1 MTEPLQIESPQA
13 NINRARF
20 IGKDFFTFVDD
31 LIARIQ
37 VQFVTEFNDF
47 ISSGVGVMLIDMV
60 AWAGELLSF
69 YIDRQASENYITT
82 AKHRRSISRIARNVG
97 YKMRAAVS
105 ASVDLSINLSEVKAF
120 DVTIPIG
127 FQFQGP
133 NDLVFEALE
142 AVTFPAGEGPSD
154 TPRIVSVSEGTTV
167 VQNFTSD
174 GSKNQVFV
182 LTPGQD
188 KFVADGTAVGSVDG
202 SPWTESEFITFD
214 ATDQFEVDYNA
225 EPALW
230 RFGDSAAGNI
240 PASGASLTIS
250 YRSTSGAGGLVLANT
265 ITSVVTPLVVA
276 SESIPL
282 TITHEDPSSGGADS
296 ETVDE
301 ARYQAPQWFA
311 ARNVA
316 VTQADYVGLSQAYT
330 DAIAGA
336 VALSQAFV
344 AHSAEDDLQ
353 LAEYLDA
360 TRLASGNVADDVNAL
375 VISAEGDLS
384 TLSTAR
390 DNAETENN
398 TLGTVLTTID
408 TSSGDARDA
417 AVNVKNSTVRVESQ
431 ITATE
436 TKIGSL
442 PTASPSQLTAGDL
455 AELQGYLTQAS
466 ADNTSADGYADD
478 VLAELDTID
487 GQVTS
492 GNTAQAAAAGYLTS
506 MSPLIVDIQSDLD
519 SIETSVSTN
528 FDAVINTQMDNI
540 FNHVDSWLSA
550 NCNANL
556 VQVPI
561 LGRDVDRFLVAP
573 SQALIASL
581 QSYLDERREVTQVVE
596 VVSGEPYL
604 VAAVIE
610 GTIGV
615 ERGYVLATVVSQANA
630 IIDDILRERT
640 YDDDLYVSDIATSLA
655 VDPRKG
661 TGGIEGLKYAN
672 IAITGPAGFLD
683 ASGNLIVGEKY
694 VITKGTVTITAVTV
708 S

>member
-37 VQFVTEFNDF
+37 VQFVNEFNDF
-47 ISSGVGVMLIDMV
+47 VSSGVGVMLIDMV

-69 YIDRQASENYITT
+69 YIDRQASENYIAT
-82 AKHRRSISRIARNVG
+82 AKHRRSVSRIARNVG

-105 ASVDLSINLSEVKAF
+105 ASVDLSVNLSEVKGF
-120 DVTIPIG
+120 DVTIPVG

-154 TPRIVSVSEGTTV
+154 TPRTVSVAEGTTV

-182 LTPGQD
+182 LTPGEG
-188 KFVADGTAVGSVDG
+188 KFVADGTATGLVDG
-202 SPWTESEFITFD
+202 SVWTESEFITFD

-225 EPALW
+225 DPALW
-230 RFGDSAAGNI
+230 RFGDGAAGNI

-250 YRSTSGAGGLVLANT
+250 YRATSGAGGLVMAET
-265 ITSVVTPLVVA
+265 ITAVVNPLVVA
-276 SESIPL
+276 SETIPL
-282 TITHEDPSSGGADS
+282 TITHPDPSSGGADS

-330 DAIAGA
+330 DAISGA
-336 VALSQAFV
+336 VSLAQAFV

-353 LAEYLDA
+353 LQEYLDA
-360 TRLASGNVADDVNAL
+360 TRLASSTVETNVNAS
-375 VISAEGDLS
+375 VSTAETSLS
-384 TLSTAR
+384 SVSTAR
-390 DNAETENN
+390 DTAETQNN
-398 TLGTVLTTID
+398 LVGTSLSTID
-408 TSSGDARDA
+408 TASGDARDA
-417 AVNVKNSTVRVESQ
+417 AVNAKNSTVRVESQ
-431 ITATE
+431 ITAVE
-436 TKIGSL
+436 TKINAL
-442 PTASPSQLTAGDL
+442 PTGTSQLTAGDL

-466 ADNTSADGYADD
+466 SDNTAADGYADD
-478 VLAELDTID
+478 VLTELDTID
-487 GQVTS
+487 GQVTA
-492 GNTAQAAAAGYLTS
+492 GNTAQTAVGSELTT
-506 MSPLIVDIQSDLD
+506 MSPLIVSIQSDLD
-519 SIETSVSTN
+519 DIETAVSTN
-528 FDAVINTQMDNI
+528 FDTVIDTQMTNI
-540 FNHVDSWLSA
+540 YNHVDSWLSA

-561 LGRDVDRFLVAP
+561 LGRDVDRFLTAP
-573 SQALIASL
+573 SQALISSL
-581 QSYLDERREVTQVVE
+581 QSYLDERKEVTQVVE

-615 ERGYVLATVVSQANA
+615 ERGYVLATVLSQANA

-672 IAITGPAGFLD
+672 VAITGPTAFLD

-694 VITKGTVTITAVTV
+694 VITKGTVTLSAVTV

>member
-37 VQFVTEFNDF
+37 VQFVNEFNDF
-47 ISSGVGVMLIDMV
+47 IASGVGVMLIDMV

-69 YIDRQASENYITT
+69 YIDRQASENYIAT
-82 AKHRRSISRIARNVG
+82 ARHRRSISRIARNVG

-105 ASVDLSINLSEVKAF
+105 ASVDLSINLSEAKAF
-120 DVTIPIG
+120 DVTIPVG

-133 NDLVFEALE
+133 NGLVFEALE

-154 TPRIVSVSEGTTV
+154 TARTVSVAEGTTIN
-167 VQNFTSD
+167 QNFTSD
-174 GSKNQVFV
+174 GSKNQTFV
-182 LTPGQD
+182 LTPGEN

-202 SPWTESEFITFD
+202 SLWTESEFITFD

-225 EPALW
+225 DPPLW

-240 PASGASLTIS
+240 PASGAALTIS
-250 YRSTSGAGGLVLANT
+250 YRSTSGSGGLVLAET
-265 ITSVVTPLVVA
+265 ITNVVTPLVVA
-276 SESIPL
+276 SETIPL
-282 TITHEDPSSGGADS
+282 IITHEDPSSGGADS

-330 DAIAGA
+330 DGIAGA
-336 VALSQAFV
+336 VALAQAFV
-344 AHSAEDDLQ
+344 AHSAENDLQ
-353 LAEYLDA
+353 LAEYISA
-360 TRLASGNVADDVNAL
+360 TRVVSGDLETNVNGL
-375 VISAEGDLS
+375 VASAETDLA

-390 DNAETENN
+390 DDAETEN
-398 TLGTVLTTID
+398 TILGTVLSTIG
-408 TSSGDARDA
+408 TSSGDARDGT
-417 AVNVKNSTVRVESQ
+417 VDVKNSTVRVESQ

-436 TKIGSL
+436 TKLAAL
-442 PTASPSQLTAGDL
+442 PTGTPSQLTAGDL

-466 ADNTSADGYADD
+466 SDNSSADGYADS
-478 VLAELDTID
+478 VLGELDSID
-487 GQVTS
+487 AQVTA
-492 GNTAQAAAAGYLTS
+492 GTTAQAAAAGDLTT
-506 MSPLIVDIQSDLD
+506 MSPLIVSMQSDLD
-519 SIETSVSTN
+519 GIETAVSTN
-528 FDAVINTQMDNI
+528 FDTVVNEQMDNI
-540 FNHVDSWLSA
+540 YNHVDSWLSS

-573 SQALIASL
+573 SQALISSL

-604 VAAVIE
+604 VGAVIE

-615 ERGYVLATVVSQANA
+615 ERGYVLAAVVSQANA

-640 YDDDLYVSDIATSLA
+640 YDEDLYRSDITTSLA
-655 VDPRKG
+655 VDPLKG

-672 IAITGPAGFLD
+672 ITITGPAGFLD
-683 ASGNLIVGEKY
+683 ADGNLIVGEKY

-708 S
+708 N